1 MKNEDLEKK
10 ESFSSAKFAD
20 VLHQLLQLQTK
31 LRYDHISSD
40 SARVR
45 DEETSGIVPG
55 SPYTIAYHFLHF
67 NILTF
72 TNFLNERMLMLLFQ
86 HW

>member
-40 SARVR
+40 SGRVR
-45 DEETSGIVPG
+45 DEETSGK
-55 SPYTIAYHFLHF
+55 S
-67 NILTF
+67 N
-72 TNFLNERMLMLLFQ
+72 TNL
-86 HW
+86 